1 MIQTGIYSLITGF
14 SSVSALIGTRLHP
27 VTLKEAETLPAM
39 TYQLVGGSSDPT
51 LTTSGL
57 QRLRV
62 QFDCWGANYDDAA
75 GLRKALIKELN
86 GYRGLLSDG
95 TYLQNADL
103 IGSIGVD
110 YFEDVPRQYRCMV
123 EFYFYFVFPS

>member
-1 MIQTGIYSLITGF
+1 MIQTGLFSLITGF

-27 VTLKEAETLPAM
+27 LSLREAETLPAM

-51 LTTSGL
+51 FETSGM

-62 QFDCWGANYDDAA
+62 QFDCWGENYDDAA
-75 GLRKALIKELN
+75 GLRDALIKALN
-86 GYRGLLSDG
+86 GYQGLLSDG

-103 IGSIGVD
+103 ISSIGAD
-110 YFEDVPRQYRCMV
+110 YFEDMPRQYRCMV